1 MDEKEEEEWQDASD
15 WDDEDYDEFLQ
26 REFPDS
32 AGRRG
37 TGLPAIWRW
46 TAWILLAIAALLW
59 VLTM

>member
-32 AGRRG
+32 AGRRN
-37 TGLPAIWRW
+37 TGLPTIWRW